1 MIIYRYL
8 TREILLTMLT
18 VIGVVLV
25 IAMGWR
31 FSGYLRD
38 AAGGN
43 ITQDILFLIMLY
55 KLPVFLELI
64 IPLSF
69 FLGIMI
75 AYGRLYVDSEMVVL
89 EACGLSPARLI
100 WITMLLAILIMAIT
114 ACLSLWLKPIG
125 EAKLELL
132 FKSQRGL
139 TEFDM
144 LAPGRFQ
151 MLRSGR
157 RVTYTEELDDK
168 GDLANVFITELKNQD
183 QAGPKDAIVVVAS
196 SGSQVVDKETGN
208 RFLLLK
214 DGSRYSG
221 IPGKT
226 SYQIV
231 EYEGYGQLLAKET
244 AAERKPGLTTI
255 PTIELWQDPTPRN
268 FAELQWRVSIFL
280 LVPILG
286 LMAVPLSRVNPRQ
299 GRFSR
304 LAPGLALSFLYVLL
318 LSAMRAAIEK
328 GQLPVT
334 LGLWWIHLV
343 FLGFALLLFGKV
355 DLSFRYLKASR
366 EDA

>member
-18 VIGVVLV
+18 VAGVVLV
-25 IAMGWR
+25 IAVGWR
-31 FSGYLRD
+31 FSGYLRE
-38 AAGGN
+38 AASGN
-43 ITQDILFLIMLY
+43 ITQDILFLIMFY
-55 KLPVFLELI
+55 RLPGFLELI
-64 IPLSF
+64 MPLSF

-75 AYGRLYVDSEMVVL
+75 AYGRLYVDSEMVIL
-89 EACGLSPARLI
+89 EACGMSPARLV
-100 WITMLLAILIMAIT
+100 WITMLLAAPIMLLT
-114 ACLSLWLKPIG
+114 AGTSLWLKPTG
-125 EAKLELL
+125 EAQLEQL
-132 FKSQRGL
+132 FRGQRGL
-139 TEFDM
+139 TEFDT

-151 MLRSGR
+151 MLSSGR
-157 RVTYTEELDDK
+157 RVTYTEKLDAD
-168 GDLANVFITELKNQD
+168 GDLENVFITELKD
-183 QAGPKDAIVVVAS
+183 QQATGPKEAIVIMAS

-214 DGSRYSG
+214 NGTRYSG

-226 SYQIV
+226 DYQVI
-231 EYEGYGQLLAKET
+231 EYEGYGQLLAKEHTTERRRRRT
-244 AAERKPGLTTI
+244 AI

-268 FAELQWRVSIFL
+268 FSELQWRVSIFL

-328 GQLPVT
+328 GQLPLTV
-334 LGLWWIHLV
+334 GLWWVHLV
-343 FLGFALLLFGKV
+343 FLALSLGLFRNV
-355 DLSFRYLKASR
+355 DLSFHYLRVRR

>member
-1 MIIYRYL
+1 
-8 TREILLTMLT
+8 
-18 VIGVVLV
+18 VLV

-31 FSGYLRD
+31 FSGYLRE
-38 AAGGN
+38 AASGD
-43 ITQDILFLIMLY
+43 ITRDILFLIMFY
-55 KLPVFLELI
+55 RLPGFLELI

-75 AYGRLYVDSEMVVL
+75 AYGRLYVDSEMVIL
-89 EACGLSPARLI
+89 EACGMSPARLL
-100 WITMLLAILIMAIT
+100 WITMLLALVIMVIT
-114 ACLSLWLKPIG
+114 ACTSLYLKPIG
-125 EAKLELL
+125 AEKLQLL
-132 FKSQRGL
+132 FKGQRGL

-151 MLRSGR
+151 MLSSGR
-157 RVTYTEELDDK
+157 RVTYTEKLDDE
-168 GDLANVFITELKNQD
+168 GDLLNVFITELKNQGEM
-183 QAGPKDAIVVVAS
+183 GPKDATVIVAS

-226 SYQIV
+226 DYQVI
-231 EYEGYGQLLAKET
+231 EYEGYGQLLARESPTERRRHRT
-244 AAERKPGLTTI
+244 AI

-286 LMAVPLSRVNPRQ
+286 LIAVPLSRVNPRQ

-304 LAPGLALSFLYVLL
+304 LAPGLAMSFLYVLL
-318 LSAMRAAIEK
+318 LSTMRAAIEK
-328 GQLPVT
+328 GQLPITV
-334 LGLWWIHLV
+334 GLWWVHLV
-343 FLGFALLLFGKV
+343 YLLVGLGLFRNT
-355 DLSFRYLKASR
+355 DMSFRYLGVRGSKP
-366 EDA
+366 

>member
-1 MIIYRYL
+1 
-8 TREILLTMLT
+8 MLT

-31 FSGYLRD
+31 FSGYLRE
-38 AAGGN
+38 AAGGH

-89 EACGLSPARLI
+89 EACGMSPARLVS
-100 WITMLLAILIMAIT
+100 ITMALGSVILVIT
-114 ACLSLWLKPIG
+114 AFTSLWLKPIG
-125 EAKLELL
+125 EARLELL
-132 FKSQRGL
+132 FKGQRGL

-157 RVTYTEELDDK
+157 RVTYTEILDDK
-168 GDLANVFITELKNQD
+168 GDLANVFITEHKNPES
-183 QAGPKDAIVVVAS
+183 AGPKDAVIVVAS
-196 SGSQVVDKETGN
+196 SGSQVVDKNSGD

-214 DGSRYSG
+214 DGARYAG

-226 SYQIV
+226 NYQVV

-244 AAERKPGLTTI
+244 ASERKPELTTI
-255 PTIELWQDPTPRN
+255 PTIDLWRDLTPSHI
-268 FAELQWRVSIFL
+268 AELQWRVSVFL

-304 LAPGLALSFLYVLL
+304 LVPGLALSFLYVLL
-318 LSAMRAAIEK
+318 LSTMRAAIEK

-334 LGLWWIHLV
+334 IGLWWIHLV
-343 FLGFALLLFGKV
+343 FLFLCLALFKGM
-355 DLSFRYLKASR
+355 DMSFHYVKRDREKA
-366 EDA
+366 